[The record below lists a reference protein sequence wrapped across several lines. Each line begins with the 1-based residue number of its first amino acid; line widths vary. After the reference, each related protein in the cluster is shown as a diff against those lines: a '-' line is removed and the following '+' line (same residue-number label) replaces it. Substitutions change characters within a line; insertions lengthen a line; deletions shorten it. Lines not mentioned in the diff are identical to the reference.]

1 MIQDFSEEDILNY
14 LMVSEFN
21 EGLTSEEF
29 KFLLLKF
36 RYYYRLTY
44 SRKDSIKLEIDT
56 LQAKL
61 NYNQDIYN
69 KNITNL
75 SLEKEKLE
83 KKYDELMNRKL
94 TWKERIKGKIIINKN
109 EIN

>member
-36 RYYYRLTY
+36 RYYYRLMY
-44 SRKDSIKLEIDT
+44 SRRDSMKIEINSLQTT
-56 LQAKL
+56 L
-61 NYNQDIYN
+61 NVNQDIYI
-69 KNITNL
+69 KNLDNL
-75 SLEKEKLE
+75 KIEIEKLE
-83 KKYDELMNRKL
+83 KRYNQLINRKL
-94 TWKERIKGKIIINKN
+94 TWVERLKGKIIINKN